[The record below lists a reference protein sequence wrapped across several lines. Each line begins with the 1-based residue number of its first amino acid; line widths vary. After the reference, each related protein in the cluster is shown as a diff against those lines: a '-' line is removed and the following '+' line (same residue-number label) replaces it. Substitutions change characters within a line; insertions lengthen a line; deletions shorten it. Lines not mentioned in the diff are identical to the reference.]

1 MLYYDRINVS
11 EGIDVNLTS
20 ASEKCSICCYWY
32 FLDKGLRFQNT
43 IFYGC
48 QEWLIM
54 SSDIKSIT
62 VLNINGVDYYWI
74 IFGIS
79 KSEDIDVLKNADLIE

>member
-62 VLNINGVDYYWI
+62 VLNINGVDYYCI